1 MAELFVNKS
10 YVAALKAQCV
20 GLLKLRA
27 LTLLL
32 ISFAEFLP
40 VLHSFNAFLQRKM
53 HCRDHFSTLSGFV
66 LRPIV

>member
-1 MAELFVNKS
+1 MAGLFVNQS

-20 GLLKLRA
+20 GLLKFRA

-40 VLHSFNAFLQRKM
+40 VLLSFKAF
-53 HCRDHFSTLSGFV
+53 FAA
-66 LRPIV
+66 

>member
-1 MAELFVNKS
+1 MAGLFVNQS

-20 GLLKLRA
+20 GLLKFRA

-40 VLHSFNAFLQRKM
+40 VLLSFNAF
-53 HCRDHFSTLSGFV
+53 FAA
-66 LRPIV
+66 